1 MQQRL
6 LGNSGLS
13 IAPLVL
19 GGNVFGWT
27 ADEKASFEVLDA
39 FVELGFNAIDT
50 ADLYSVWVPCHKGG
64 ESETLIGRWLKA
76 RPGMRDKVVIF
87 TKVGMDLGG
96 PGQKGLSRRW
106 IHEEAD
112 ASLRRLGIDRIDL
125 YFSHRPDPGTPLE
138 ETLSAYDA
146 LIRAGKVGAI
156 GLSGA
161 SAEQLQQALDASKAH
176 GLPAYTVLQP
186 EYNLYD
192 RAEYEG
198 ALRDLCLRENL
209 GVVPY
214 YGLASGFLSGKYRR
228 PEDASKNPA
237 RGKKVAGYFNERGYA
252 ILGALDAVGA
262 RHGAQPA
269 EVALAWLMAT
279 QGVTAPIASAT
290 SAAQVRSFAR
300 AAALSLSAGD
310 MQALDD
316 AGRP

>member
-1 MQQRL
+1 MQRRP

-27 ADEKASFEVLDA
+27 ADEKTSFEVLDA

-50 ADLYSVWVPCHKGG
+50 ADIYSVWAPGNRGG

-76 RPGMRDKVVIF
+76 RPGMRGKVIIF
-87 TKVGMDLGG
+87 TKVGMDFGG

-106 IHEEAD
+106 IREA
-112 ASLRRLGIDRIDL
+112 AENSLRRLGVDHIDL

-138 ETLSAYDA
+138 ETLAAYGE
-146 LIRAGKVGAI
+146 LMRAGKVGAI

-161 SAEQLQQALDASKAH
+161 GAAQLQQALDVSKA
-176 GLPAYTVLQP
+176 GDLPAYTVLQP

-192 RAEYEG
+192 RAGYDG

-214 YGLASGFLSGKYRR
+214 YALASGFLSGKYRR
-228 PEDASKNPA
+228 PEDTDKNPA
-237 RGKKVAGYFNERGYA
+237 RGKKVAAYFDARGDA
-252 ILGALDAVGA
+252 ILKALDTVRE

-279 QGVTAPIASAT
+279 RGITAPIASAT
-290 SAAQVRSFAR
+290 NAAQVQSFAR
-300 AAALSLSAGD
+300 AAALTLSAAD
-310 MQALDD
+310 MQLLDD
-316 AGRP
+316 SGQ